1 MAKVAMHECGPGMEW
16 LGCKLFGN
24 YNIYSHHNVWRPPS
38 IEDAKV
44 GNKHACGLHTHERE
58 WEEV

>member
-1 MAKVAMHECGPGMEW
+1 MPKVAMHECGPGIEW
-16 LGCKLFGN
+16 LGGKLSWN
-24 YNIYSHHNVWRPPS
+24 YNIYSHHNVWKPPS

-44 GNKHACGLHTHERE
+44 RNKHAYGLHTHERG